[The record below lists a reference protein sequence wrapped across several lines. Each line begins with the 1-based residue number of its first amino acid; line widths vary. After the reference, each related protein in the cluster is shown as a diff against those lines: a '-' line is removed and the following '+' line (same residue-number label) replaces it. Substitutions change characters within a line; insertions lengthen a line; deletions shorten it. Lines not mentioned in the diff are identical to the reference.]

1 MDLTTVTSSSSEE
14 YFFVERLLVETFPS
28 DEYREL
34 AQLRHFTE
42 NNPLFTL
49 YKITDLGEDAG
60 FISIWDFQE
69 FRYVEHFA
77 VLPSMRNLR
86 LGSRVLERLDR
97 MSDKPIVLEVEEP
110 VDDITRRRIGFYE
123 RNGFRLMDGDY
134 LQPPYKPGSA
144 SLPMRIMTKGATT
157 IATKSNV
164 GSPESAALGHN
175 DNNDSLSLEKIK
187 ETLYRYVYGT

>member
-1 MDLTTVTSSSSEE
+1 MKLTPVTSSLSGDYAFAEK
-14 YFFVERLLVETFPS
+14 LLIDAFPS

-34 AQLRHFTE
+34 AQWRDFTE

-49 YKITDLGEDAG
+49 YKITDSGEDAG
-60 FISIWDFQE
+60 FISIWDFPE
-69 FRYVEHFA
+69 FRYAEHFA
-77 VLPSMRNLR
+77 ILPSMRNR
-86 LGSRVLERLDR
+86 CLGSRVLEYLDR

-110 VDDITRRRIGFYE
+110 VDEITRRRVGFYE

-157 IATKSNV
+157 LATKSNV